1 MSQETLINGLAVLG
15 ALTLAYWAFRLL
27 AAIAAW
33 AQSTPEVAAP
43 ASHHSAAAKPAAS
56 APAPAPAG
64 DDLTADDLTAHDIVV
79 IAAAV
84 NAMLDHHRIVHIE
97 DPNSGHA
104 WSAEGRWMHQTSHRT
119 H

>member
-1 MSQETLINGLAVLG
+1 MSQETLINGLAVIG

-43 ASHHSAAAKPAAS
+43 ASHHSAAAKPATP
-56 APAPAPAG
+56 APLPAPAG
-64 DDLTADDLTAHDIVV
+64 DDLTTHDIVV